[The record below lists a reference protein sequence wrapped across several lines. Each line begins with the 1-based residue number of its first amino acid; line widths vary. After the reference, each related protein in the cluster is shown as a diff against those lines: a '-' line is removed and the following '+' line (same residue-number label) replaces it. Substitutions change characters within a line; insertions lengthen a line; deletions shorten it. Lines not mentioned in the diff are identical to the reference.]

1 VTVSHSLRSDSG
13 LAKLAVVLG
22 VGGLVLLG
30 GTGAVLL
37 NASGGSGD
45 SVATGGADGPTPTP
59 APVVAVVAGSTGST
73 VPWQR
78 PLTFSVTHGT
88 LTLVQAADADG
99 TTLTGTLTPTSWTS
113 TSTLIP
119 GHAYALHADVR
130 NSAGK
135 ASALDRRVTAA
146 AATSLLKATVSP
158 DGGTFGIGQAVIVR
172 FNHSVGGRISR
183 QAVQDHLKVT
193 TTPEVRGAWHWYN
206 SFEVHY
212 RGPAYWTP
220 GTTIKVTAA
229 LAGVHLPGTETWGAT
244 DAVSSHYSIGEAL
257 VATVDVTAHIMTVR
271 RSGSLVRTVKVSTGR
286 DKYPTKGGVH
296 VVLVREQ
303 KHLYDSATV
312 GIPTASPDGYYE
324 YLPWSVRISNG
335 GAFVHANPATTR
347 VQGVANVSHGCVN
360 TSIVDA
366 KWFYDNSKLGDIV
379 NVIHAAVPPNTGDE
393 GMADWNYTWAQWT
406 SGDLSG

>member
-1 VTVSHSLRSDSG
+1 MSHSLRSDSG

-22 VGGLVLLG
+22 LGGLVLAG
-30 GTGAVLL
+30 GTGVVLL
-37 NASGGSGD
+37 NSSSGD
-45 SVATGGADGPTPTP
+45 SGNSVAKGGADRPTPTP
-59 APVVAVVAGSTGST
+59 APVVAVVVGSTGST

-88 LTLVQAADADG
+88 LTSVQAFDADG
-99 TTLTGTLTPTSWTS
+99 TALPGTLTPTSWTS
-113 TSTLIP
+113 TGTLVP
-119 GHAYALHADVR
+119 GHAYALHANVN

-146 AATSLLKATVSP
+146 AATSLLKASVSP
-158 DGGTFGIGQAVIVR
+158 DGGTYGIGQAVIVR
-172 FNHSVGGRISR
+172 FNKQVSGTTSR
-183 QAVQDHLKVT
+183 QAVLDHLKVT
-193 TTPEVRGAWHWYN
+193 STPEVRGAWHWYN

-212 RGPAYWTP
+212 RGPDYWKP

-244 DAVSSHYSIGEAL
+244 DAVSAHYAIGDAL

-271 RSGSLVRTVKVSTGR
+271 RGGVLVRTVKVSTGR

-303 KHLYDSATV
+303 RHLYDSATV
-312 GIPTASPDGYYE
+312 GIPRASPDGYYE

-335 GAFVHANPATTR
+335 GAFVHANPATTK

-360 TSIVDA
+360 ASIVDA

-379 NVIHAAVPPNTGDE
+379 NVIHAAVPPNNGDE
-393 GMADWNYTWAQWT
+393 GMADWNYTWAQWRA
-406 SGDLSG
+406 GNLDG